1 MKVLYKE
8 NEILAK
14 AKELSKSF
22 EKNASTIDLKGL
34 FPSDNIKLLKSKKVM
49 GLVVPSIYGGL
60 GAEIRTVSK
69 FVQILGSGCLS
80 TSMVFGMHCQ
90 QLFTIANLCNKE
102 LANKLL
108 TEICLNQIYTASVTS
123 EYNKDTNLL
132 TSCSYVN
139 WIDEDR
145 FTINRNAP
153 VVTGGEFADSYLI
166 TLKKSSEDLDSDVVL
181 VYAPRD
187 KVKVEVKGQ
196 WESMGMRGTQSIPM
210 AITGKLSRDNIISEE
225 RFSDIA
231 NKYMIPIGHIMWA
244 SSWLGAVKNIFQKSV
259 KLIRKNTVKLKS
271 DLTIHE
277 LAEARLLIETVDTY
291 LEATI
296 TKYNKAIYSLEAN
309 EYSDWNLMSVHINNL
324 KILASENLIKALE
337 ILMNICGLNFGY
349 LLNKEIPLERTF
361 RDLKSSTLMF
371 NNDKLK
377 GINGKIS
384 LFKSTLLE

>member
-8 NEILAK
+8 NELLVK

-123 EYNKDTNLL
+123 EYKKDTNLL
-132 TSCSYVN
+132 TACSYVN

-166 TLKKSSEDLDSDVVL
+166 TLKKSSEVLESDVVL

-196 WESMGMRGTQSIPM
+196 WESMGMRGTQSIPL
-210 AITGKLSRDNIISEE
+210 AITGTLNRDNIINEE
-225 RFSDIA
+225 RFSDMA

-296 TKYNKAIYSLEAN
+296 TKYNEAIYGLEPH
-309 EYSDWNLMSVHINNL
+309 EDPDWNLLSIHINNL

-377 GINGKIS
+377 GINGKMS
-384 LFKSTLLE
+384 LFKSTLLD